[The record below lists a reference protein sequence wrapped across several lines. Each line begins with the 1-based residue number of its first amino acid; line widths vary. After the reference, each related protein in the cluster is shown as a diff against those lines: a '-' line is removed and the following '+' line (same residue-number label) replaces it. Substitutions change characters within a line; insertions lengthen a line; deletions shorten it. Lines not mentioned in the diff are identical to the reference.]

1 MFINNSK
8 TPTVSVVIPL
18 YNKGKYIERAL
29 SSVLAQTHLPIEII
43 VVDDGSTDLGP
54 ERVIAFNNPIITL
67 VKQDNRGPGA
77 ARNRGLAIAKGKYVA
92 FLDADDEWLPSF
104 LKAGLSLLEDK
115 SADVRV
121 VCTGRIRYPEKISS
135 FFDGPDGV
143 YEITAKTNIKEV
155 QKIFNFRPSPSFM
168 IMLTEV
174 VKRLGGFFDHYKCLG
189 GEDQYLSLKLLFNE
203 KIGIISSVH
212 AIYHTEA
219 SDLSGCGR
227 KTFIAAPALV
237 NPEEILSQCDPS
249 KRRLFKKFLL
259 ILLFNNMKRLTVL
272 CERETAGSLY
282 DSFNQKCPLTV
293 QEQLKFKALSF
304 IAPALPLI
312 RKPYRFMKYE
322 ILGK

>member
-1 MFINNSK
+1 MNSHDA
-8 TPTVSVVIPL
+8 TVSVVIPL
-18 YNKGKYIERAL
+18 YNKGKYVERAL
-29 SSVLAQTHLPIEII
+29 TSVLAQTYQPFEII
-43 VVDDGSTDLGP
+43 VIDDGSTDDGP
-54 ERVIAFNNPIITL
+54 EKVLKLNDPRIIL
-67 VKQDNRGPGA
+67 IRQENRGPGA
-77 ARNRGLAIAKGKYVA
+77 ARNAGLAMAKGKYVS

-121 VCTGRIRYPEKISS
+121 VCTGRIRYPEKMTS

-143 YEITAKTNIKEV
+143 YKITAKTNIKEV

-203 KIGIISSVH
+203 RIGIISSAH
-212 AIYHTEA
+212 AIYHTED
-219 SDLSGCGR
+219 SDLSGCRR

-237 NPEEILSQCDPS
+237 HPEEILSQCDPS
-249 KRRLFKKFLL
+249 KRRLLKKFLL

-272 CERETAGSLY
+272 GERETAGSLY
-282 DSFNQKCPLTV
+282 DSFNQKCPLTA